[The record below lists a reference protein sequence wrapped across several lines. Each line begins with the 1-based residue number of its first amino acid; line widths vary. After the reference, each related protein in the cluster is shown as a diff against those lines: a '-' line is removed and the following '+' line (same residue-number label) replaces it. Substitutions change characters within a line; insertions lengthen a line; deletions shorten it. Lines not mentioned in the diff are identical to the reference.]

1 MQLPPVTALV
11 FSMLIVRTRTGT
23 QAPVTTGALS
33 TGIRFWSSG
42 RTTRVPNTS
51 HIGVE
56 IDLERVVHTDDT
68 DSFPTRTAGTFES
81 QKEPDF

>member
-1 MQLPPVTALV
+1 MTGLV
-11 FSMLIVRTRTGT
+11 FTLLIVRTRTGT

-56 IDLERVVHTDDT
+56 IDLERVVHTDNDT

-81 QKEPDF
+81 HKEPDF